1 VPKFSTDSTGL
12 IIDLPAVNTPY
23 AALLQGTL
31 TFGIGSQTNNTKAAA
46 TPVLTVASGSRGL
59 STRFADKTFP
69 TSFLDTGSNG
79 IFFDS
84 AGTLAACNSLV
95 VGFYCPNTLTPLS
108 ATLTGANGQTFAVT
122 FSVDHAWS
130 LFSSALP
137 VLPHLAGDLPDLTAF
152 DWGLPFFFGRR
163 VYFGIED
170 ATGSGAYVAFEA
182 AKN

>member
-1 VPKFSTDSTGL
+1 
-12 IIDLPAVNTPY
+12 
-23 AALLQGTL
+23 
-31 TFGIGSQTNNTKAAA
+31 
-46 TPVLTVASGSRGL
+46 
-59 STRFADKTFP
+59 
-69 TSFLDTGSNG
+69 
-79 IFFDS
+79 
-84 AGTLAACNSLV
+84 
-95 VGFYCPNTLTPLS
+95 
-108 ATLTGANGQTFAVT
+108 VT